1 MEKGFF
7 HPSRGY
13 WQTAGEPPKHVIDGY
28 PEGTVEVPLKP
39 GAGYEWD
46 GSAWVY
52 TPPDPA
58 EAIATERAAMVVSR
72 FQARAALLNAGLLD
86 SVETALA
93 NADPFAK
100 LAWADATEF
109 RRNSPTIAT
118 LQSTIGL
125 TDEQIDNLF
134 RTAAQIE
141 A

>member
-1 MEKGFF
+1 MEKGLF

-13 WQTAGEPPKHVIDGY
+13 WQTTDEPPQSAIDGY
-28 PEGTVEVPLKP
+28 PAGTVEVPLKP

-58 EAIATERAAMVVSR
+58 EILATERAAMVVSR

-86 SVETALA
+86 QIEEALA
-93 NADPFAK
+93 TVDPFAK
-100 LAWADATEF
+100 LAWTDAVEF
-109 RRNSPTIAT
+109 RRNSPTIAA
-118 LQSTIGL
+118 LQSAVGL
-125 TDEQIDNLF
+125 TDEQIDDLF
-134 RTAAQIE
+134 RAAAKIE